1 MNVVEEKTLLAKLMA
16 TENIHVVHKSG
27 ARTARFNLK
36 TRTLTC
42 PVWKDMDGDLYDL
55 LMGHEISHAL
65 HTPPQ
70 GWHDVIENGPQKK
83 AFRSFLNVIE
93 DARIERFLKDKFP
106 GIRKPMM
113 NGYKTLFERDF
124 FGTSKIEDLNK
135 DLYLIDKINIAA
147 KLGSLINIK
156 FKPEE
161 QHFFDRTMTVHTW
174 DEVAALALELFEYS
188 KKEQEEANNKR
199 KEEYRQRMEQ
209 LRQEADEEE
218 QENQEEE
225 FGDEDSDEFEFDEGD
240 GLDEDDESE
249 EDGGDES
256 EEGGGGESDEDGE
269 SSSKNNGG
277 QGDNKKSGEQD
288 SKGDKKDQSSSEQ
301 NEDEDKKDGSTSKG
315 ASKGGASDG
324 NLPRSLT
331 DDAYR
336 KKEEELVETGDVN
349 YVNVTVPKVCLQDV
363 LVSCHTVNV
372 GIEGI
377 YQAYPQ
383 ATRIALDLYRKFKEK
398 NNDYINLLVKEFEM
412 RKAAKSFKRRKL
424 SDTGE
429 IDTKKLPFYK
439 LSDDIFRKMMQVQ
452 AGKSHGL
459 TLVLDKSGSMNH
471 HIIAAMEQLL
481 ILAVFCR
488 KVNIPF
494 IGFTFTNT
502 SGYARFHDFKRSD
515 LKPFSVDNGD
525 LRLSELDLREVINST
540 MNQTMFTKSIINQLL
555 ISHMLGHSPITGS
568 LTLPEQEKMG
578 GTPLNEALIVLR
590 DVVQLF
596 KKKHRVDIVN
606 TIIVHDGDAS
616 SICDYYAEQ
625 RRTVRFAG
633 TDQITLHDKKECL
646 ALRFNT
652 QEYRHMTK
660 TLMKWFQLTTG
671 SGIYGFFIVDKRHGE
686 FRDALNNYYH
696 NQHGV
701 KVHFNPNDSESTLQ
715 LSKLREKFIEEKYLE
730 SHTPGYN
737 GFFFIPGSSD
747 LSADG
752 GLITDTGKA
761 WTPGRLLTA
770 FIKAGKKQQFSRVL
784 VGKFINMIA
793 TERDA

>member
-27 ARTARFNLK
+27 ARTARFNLT

-70 GWHDVIENGPQKK
+70 GWHDVLENGPKKK

-218 QENQEEE
+218 QENQEE

-249 EDGGDES
+249 ED
-256 EEGGGGESDEDGE
+256 GGGESDEDGE

-301 NEDEDKKDGSTSKG
+301 NEDGDKKDGSTSKG

-336 KKEEELVETGDVN
+336 KKEEELVETGDVK

-459 TLVLDKSGSMNH
+459 TLVLDKSGSMSN

-525 LRLSELDLREVINST
+525 LRLSKLDLREVINST

-555 ISHMLGHSPITGS
+555 ISHMLGHSPITSS

-616 SICDYYAEQ
+616 SVCDYYAEQ

-715 LSKLREKFIEEKYLE
+715 FSKLREKFIEEKYLE

>member
-42 PVWKDMDGDLYDL
+42 PVWKDMNGDLYDL

-70 GWHDVIENGPQKK
+70 GWHDVIEHGPQKK
-83 AFRSFLNVIE
+83 AFRSFLNIIE
-93 DARIERFLKDKFP
+93 DARIERFLKEKFP

-113 NGYKTLFERDF
+113 NGYKTLLERDF

-147 KLGSLINIK
+147 KLGSLIDIK

-174 DEVAALALELFEYS
+174 EEVAALALELFEYS
-188 KKEQEEANNKR
+188 KKEQEEANDKR

-218 QENQEEE
+218 QEKQEEW
-225 FGDEDSDEFEFDEGD
+225 GDEDSE
-240 GLDEDDESE
+240 ESE
-249 EDGGDES
+249 F
-256 EEGGGGESDEDGE
+256 DEDGE
-269 SSSKNNGG
+269 
-277 QGDNKKSGEQD
+277 GE
-288 SKGDKKDQSSSEQ
+288 SSSEEQ
-301 NEDEDKKDGSTSKG
+301 NDGKDKKDGSSSNG
-315 ASKGGASDG
+315 VSKGGASDG

-331 DDAYR
+331 DESYR

-349 YVNVTVPKVCLQDV
+349 YVNVTVPKVNLKDV
-363 LVSCHTVNV
+363 LVSCHTVNA

-377 YQAYPQ
+377 YQSYPQ

-412 RKAAKSFKRRKL
+412 KKAAKSFKRRKL

-429 IDTKKLPFYK
+429 IDSKKLPFYK

-459 TLVLDKSGSMNH
+459 TLVLDKSSSMNH

-488 KVNIPF
+488 KVNVPF

-515 LKPFSVDNGD
+515 LKPFSADNGD
-525 LRLSELDLREVINST
+525 LRLSELDLREIINST
-540 MNQTMFTKSIINQLL
+540 MNQTTFTKSIINQLL
-555 ISHMLGHSPITGS
+555 ISHMLGHSS
-568 LTLPEQEKMG
+568 LTSSLCLPEQEKMG

-596 KKKHRVDIVN
+596 KKKHRIDIVN

-616 SICDYYAEQ
+616 PICDYYTDHH
-625 RRTVRFAG
+625 RSVRFAG

-646 ALRFNT
+646 ALRFST

-701 KVHFNPNDSESTLQ
+701 KVHFNPNDATSALQ
-715 LSKLREKFIEEKYLE
+715 FSKLREKFIEEKYLE

-752 GLITDTGKA
+752 GLIADTGKA

>member
-42 PVWKDMDGDLYDL
+42 PVWKDMNGDLYDL

-70 GWHDVIENGPQKK
+70 GWHDVIEHGPQKK
-83 AFRSFLNVIE
+83 AFRSFLNIIE
-93 DARIERFLKDKFP
+93 DARIERFLKEKFP

-113 NGYKTLFERDF
+113 NGYKTLLERDF

-147 KLGSLINIK
+147 KLGSLIDIK

-174 DEVAALALELFEYS
+174 EEVAALALELFEYS
-188 KKEQEEANNKR
+188 KKEQEEANDKR

-218 QENQEEE
+218 QEKQEEW
-225 FGDEDSDEFEFDEGD
+225 GDEDSEESEFDED
-240 GLDEDDESE
+240 GEGE
-249 EDGGDES
+249 EDSGDES
-256 EEGGGGESDEDGE
+256 EEGGSGESDEDGE
-269 SSSKNNGG
+269 SSGKNKRG
-277 QGDNKKSGEQD
+277 QGDNKKSNEQD
-288 SKGDKKDQSSSEQ
+288 GDSKDEDDKKGESSSEEQ
-301 NEDEDKKDGSTSKG
+301 NDGKDKKDGSSSNG
-315 ASKGGASDG
+315 VSKGGASDG

-331 DDAYR
+331 DESYR

-349 YVNVTVPKVCLQDV
+349 YVNVTVPKVNLKDV
-363 LVSCHTVNV
+363 LVSCHTVNA

-377 YQAYPQ
+377 YQSYPQ

-412 RKAAKSFKRRKL
+412 KKAAKAFKRRKL

-429 IDTKKLPFYK
+429 IDAKKLPFYK

-459 TLVLDKSGSMNH
+459 TLVLDKSGSMSN

-494 IGFTFTNT
+494 VGFTFTNT

-555 ISHMLGHSPITGS
+555 ISHILGHSTLTCS

-596 KKKHRVDIVN
+596 KKKHRIDIVN

-616 SICDYYAEQ
+616 PICDYYTDHH
-625 RRTVRFAG
+625 RSVRFAG

-646 ALRFNT
+646 ALRFST

-701 KVHFNPNDSESTLQ
+701 KVHFNPNDATSALQ
-715 LSKLREKFIEEKYLE
+715 FSKLREKFIEEKYLE

-752 GLITDTGKA
+752 GLIADTGKA

>member
-42 PVWKDMDGDLYDL
+42 PVWKDMNGDLYDL

-70 GWHDVIENGPQKK
+70 GWHDVIEHGPQKK
-83 AFRSFLNVIE
+83 AFRSFLNIIE
-93 DARIERFLKDKFP
+93 DARIERFLKEKFP

-113 NGYKTLFERDF
+113 NGYKTLLERDF

-147 KLGSLINIK
+147 KLGSLIDIK

-174 DEVAALALELFEYS
+174 EEVATLALELFEYS
-188 KKEQEEANNKR
+188 KKEQEEANDKR

-218 QENQEEE
+218 QEKQEEW
-225 FGDEDSDEFEFDEGD
+225 GDEDSEESEFDED
-240 GLDEDDESE
+240 GEGE
-249 EDGGDES
+249 EDSGDES
-256 EEGGGGESDEDGE
+256 EEGGSGESDEDGE
-269 SSSKNNGG
+269 SSGKNKRG
-277 QGDNKKSGEQD
+277 QGDNKKSNEQD
-288 SKGDKKDQSSSEQ
+288 GDSKDEDDKKGESSSEEQ
-301 NEDEDKKDGSTSKG
+301 NDGKDKKDGSSSNG
-315 ASKGGASDG
+315 VSKGGASDG

-331 DDAYR
+331 DESYR

-349 YVNVTVPKVCLQDV
+349 YVNVTVPKVNLKDV
-363 LVSCHTVNV
+363 LVSCHTVNA

-377 YQAYPQ
+377 YQSYPQ

-412 RKAAKSFKRRKL
+412 KKAAKAFKRRKL

-429 IDTKKLPFYK
+429 IDAKKLPFYK

-459 TLVLDKSGSMNH
+459 TLVLDKSGSMSN

-494 IGFTFTNT
+494 VGFTFTNT
-502 SGYARFHDFKRSD
+502 SGYAWFHDFKRSD

-555 ISHMLGHSPITGS
+555 ISHLLGHSTLTGS
-568 LTLPEQEKMG
+568 LSLPEQEKMG

-596 KKKHRVDIVN
+596 KKKHRIDIMN

-616 SICDYYAEQ
+616 SICDYYTDQ
-625 RRTVRFAG
+625 RRTVRFTG

-701 KVHFNPNDSESTLQ
+701 KVHFNPNNSESVLQ
-715 LSKLREKFIEEKYLE
+715 FSKLREKFIEEKYLE

-752 GLITDTGKA
+752 GLIADTGKA

>member
-218 QENQEEE
+218 QENQEE

-256 EEGGGGESDEDGE
+256 EEGGGGESNEDGE

-459 TLVLDKSGSMNH
+459 TLVLDKSGSMSN

-502 SGYARFHDFKRSD
+502 SGYAHFHDFKRSD
-515 LKPFSVDNGD
+515 LKPFSADNGD

-555 ISHMLGHSPITGS
+555 ISHMLGHSPITSS
-568 LTLPEQEKMG
+568 LCLPEQEKMG

-616 SICDYYAEQ
+616 SVCDYYAEH
-625 RRTVRFAG
+625 RRTLRFAG

-701 KVHFNPNDSESTLQ
+701 KVYFNPNDSESTLQ

>member
-70 GWHDVIENGPQKK
+70 GWHDVLENGPQKK

-616 SICDYYAEQ
+616 SVCDYYAEQ

-784 VGKFINMIA
+784 VGKIGRA
-793 TERDA
+793 HV